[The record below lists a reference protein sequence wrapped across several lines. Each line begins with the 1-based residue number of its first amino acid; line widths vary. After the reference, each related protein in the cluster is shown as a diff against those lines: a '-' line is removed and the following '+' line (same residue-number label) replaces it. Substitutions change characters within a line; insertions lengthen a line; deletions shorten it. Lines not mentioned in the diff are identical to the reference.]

1 MKKSKNVR
9 AHQRY
14 RNAEGKI
21 VPGVTTVTALL
32 GTNKAVLIKWANN
45 LGLQGIDSSK
55 YRDEAADIGT
65 LAHAMVTDKLAGKE
79 TNTDE
84 YSKVQIDKAENAAL
98 SFWNWYNNHSVKV
111 HAVEKQMVSEQ
122 YQYGGTCDIYATVDG
137 KEEIIDLKTGKGIY
151 SEYFI
156 QVSAYR
162 HLLEEDGH
170 KIDQIRILN
179 IPRTEDETF
188 KDEIKVNTETYFE
201 IFLNLLNVYKLLKKV
216 R

>member
-1 MKKSKNVR
+1 MKNNKNIR

-65 LAHAMVTDKLAGKE
+65 LAHAMVTDKLAGKK

-201 IFLNLLNVYKLLKKV
+201 IFLDLLNVYKLLKKV